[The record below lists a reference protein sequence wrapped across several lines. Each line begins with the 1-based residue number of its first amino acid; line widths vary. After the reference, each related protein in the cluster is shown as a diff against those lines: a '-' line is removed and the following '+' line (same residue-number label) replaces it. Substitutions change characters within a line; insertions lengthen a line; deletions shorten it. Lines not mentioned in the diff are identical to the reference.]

1 MKLFTIGFAKKTA
14 EEFFTLLIESKVKI
28 IIDIRRNN
36 KSQLAGFTK
45 ENDLKFFLK
54 KIANIKYIYL
64 SEFAPDE
71 ILLKNYRSKKLNWV
85 QFKEKYLDQIKKY
98 ENWENFNSDILQDG
112 CLLCSESSPSKCHR
126 SLLAEFLLNKFRDKS
141 IQIIHL

>member
-1 MKLFTIGFAKKTA
+1 MKLYTIGFTKKSA
-14 EEFFTLLIESKVKI
+14 EEFFNLLIENKVKT

-54 KIANIKYIYL
+54 KIANTKYIYL
-64 SEFAPDE
+64 SEFAPDDI
-71 ILLKNYRSKKLNWV
+71 ILKDFRSKNINWV
-85 QFKEKYLDQIKKY
+85 KFEEKYLDQIKKY
-98 ENWENFNSDILQDG
+98 DNWENFDSDILQDG
-112 CLLCSESSPSKCHR
+112 CLLCSESSPNKCHR
-126 SLLAEFLLNKFRDKS
+126 RLFAEFLLNKQRNKS

>member
-1 MKLFTIGFAKKTA
+1 MKLYTIGFTKKSA
-14 EEFFTLLIESKVKI
+14 EEFFNLLIENKVKT

-54 KIANIKYIYL
+54 KIANTKYIYL
-64 SEFAPDE
+64 SEFAPDDI
-71 ILLKNYRSKKLNWV
+71 ILKDYRSKNLNWV
-85 QFKEKYLDQIKKY
+85 QFEEKYLDQIKKY
-98 ENWENFNSDILQDG
+98 ENWENFDSDILQDG
-112 CLLCSESSPSKCHR
+112 CLLCSESSPTKCHR
-126 SLLAEFLLNKFRDKS
+126 RLLAEFFLNKYRDKS